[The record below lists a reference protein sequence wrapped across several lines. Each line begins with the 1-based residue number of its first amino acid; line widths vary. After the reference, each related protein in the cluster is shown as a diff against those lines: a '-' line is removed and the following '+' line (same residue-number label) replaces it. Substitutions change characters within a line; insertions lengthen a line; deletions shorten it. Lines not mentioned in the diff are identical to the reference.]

1 MSFAPASVR
10 ASAAPK
16 RKAAV
21 LTDAAA
27 ATAAAPTAI
36 TSSTPV
42 NKKHKNLAVTVP
54 PVSTPTMSSSP
65 TSNSGS
71 AAAPATPPP
80 ALLPL
85 SPLPPA
91 PYSPISDQNRA
102 ILEQN
107 PYSSAGARNDLERS
121 FLQYLPDSYATR
133 QLVRSQATTAAA
145 AAASATTATAPSTAT
160 TPAATTPAA
169 TTAAAATTTSIAPAA
184 RMQTAAGTHSLA
196 AALARARAG
205 QDAPEVDAFLSMSSD
220 DRAGQVR
227 IEDEMRGDARWSSG
241 QDELLRTS
249 TASELVERS
258 ANRVA
263 GMHPTATLHTAS
275 GAIDADW
282 IDAQNL
288 ARVGT
293 DAVLFPPN
301 ASGTLQGHPGAARA
315 TMRKKNG
322 RLPGFQTGGHG
333 TFDNERAATFLQHH
347 DPVSATVAAVDYH
360 LGHTARA
367 VDLRRVT
374 RGLTPYS
381 DMSVPAERDEQ
392 IDVNQLERDALK
404 RFREQLVATR
414 IPPPRASAPATT
426 TTLPVANTT
435 TTTAAVPSVTVPA
448 ATTTVATPTA
458 AVATT
463 PPASTST
470 AALTKPL

>member
-1 MSFAPASVR
+1 
-10 ASAAPK
+10 
-16 RKAAV
+16 
-21 LTDAAA
+21 
-27 ATAAAPTAI
+27 
-36 TSSTPV
+36 
-42 NKKHKNLAVTVP
+42 
-54 PVSTPTMSSSP
+54 
-65 TSNSGS
+65 
-71 AAAPATPPP
+71 
-80 ALLPL
+80 
-85 SPLPPA
+85 
-91 PYSPISDQNRA
+91 
-102 ILEQN
+102 
-107 PYSSAGARNDLERS
+107 
-121 FLQYLPDSYATR
+121 
-133 QLVRSQATTAAA
+133 
-145 AAASATTATAPSTAT
+145 
-160 TPAATTPAA
+160 
-169 TTAAAATTTSIAPAA
+169 
-184 RMQTAAGTHSLA
+184 
-196 AALARARAG
+196 
-205 QDAPEVDAFLSMSSD
+205 
-220 DRAGQVR
+220 
-227 IEDEMRGDARWSSG
+227 MRGDARWSSG

-263 GMHPTATLHTAS
+263 GMLPHR
-275 GAIDADW
+275 DAPHGERRNRCRLDRCPEPC
-282 IDAQNL
+282 
-288 ARVGT
+288 ARRYRCGV
-293 DAVLFPPN
+293 VPPN

-435 TTTAAVPSVTVPA
+435 TTTAACSYRYCA
-448 ATTTVATPTA
+448 CGDHNW
-458 AVATT
+458 
-463 PPASTST
+463 
-470 AALTKPL
+470 